1 MLENKRGIFI
11 VLSGPSG
18 VGKGTICKR
27 IIEKFNSW
35 YSVSMTT
42 RGKRVNEVDGVDY
55 FFVTKEQ
62 FEKGIS
68 DDDFLEYAV
77 YNDNYYGTPKSIID
91 DKLNG
96 KVDVVTEIEV
106 NGAKRIKEI
115 YQDSVLIYVLPPSL
129 EELENRL
136 RLRNTEDEVSIQK
149 RMNITKQ
156 ELKEIGFYDYVVVN
170 DDLDKTVERVIGI
183 IESERCKVVRND
195 IRL

>member
-42 RGKRVNEVDGVDY
+42 RGKRVNEVEGVDY

-68 DDDFLEYAV
+68 NDDFLEYAV

-136 RLRNTEDEVSIQK
+136 RLRNTEDEFSIQK